1 VQLSAAVEN
10 TADIYP
16 RENAMRAAIIAGI
29 LGVMMMSETHAQ
41 QPGMMPSPTTL
52 GTMLGTMLTVQAE
65 AQLKAAPDMA
75 SISAGVVTTA
85 ATAQEALAQ
94 NAKRMTA
101 MLAALKEAKVEARDM
116 QTSGVSLQPQYI
128 YNNNEAPKL
137 TGYQVTNTVD
147 VVIRKLDGLGPVL
160 DTLATKG
167 ASNMNGPNFSI
178 YEPDPIMDEARTK
191 AVQKAVKRA
200 GLYAQAAGLRVKRI
214 VAITEGGN
222 IQQAPMPY
230 QGNMVAQSKMADD
243 TPIAPGRVGVSANV
257 TMTFELEK

>member
-1 VQLSAAVEN
+1 VQFSAAVEN

-16 RENAMRAAIIAGI
+16 RESAMRAAIMSAI

-41 QPGMMPSPTTL
+41 QPGMMPPPMMT
-52 GTMLGTMLTVQAE
+52 GTMLTVQAE

>member
-1 VQLSAAVEN
+1 VQFSAAVEN

-16 RENAMRAAIIAGI
+16 RESAMRAAIIAAI

-41 QPGMMPSPTTL
+41 QPGMMPPPMMT
-52 GTMLGTMLTVQAE
+52 GTMLTVQAE

-214 VAITEGGN
+214 VSITEGGN